1 MTPTRMIAI
10 TLAAALTTSTAMAA
24 SSSTGTSLNQ
34 RNHTCERRDSPRSKR
49 ASSRPHAW

>member
-24 SSSTGTSLNQ
+24 DVTLKLGHQANEEIYLKKSA
-34 RNHTCERRDSPRSKR
+34 D
-49 ASSRPHAW
+49 